1 MTIENLDLETRSK
14 IYSYT
19 KKVLRKYQK
28 GITTGKLTAD
38 KFAESILSDGSIN
51 NILDEKYTNEE
62 EFKDSYINYINT
74 LINIQND
81 SLSKNKNKKLQNHNL
96 LSSISQK
103 IKLKNLL
110 NSTGYSLT
118 IPMDYLNSNELDNI
132 IKYIETGSIDLGN
145 ERIYNYVNPN
155 TNAH

>member
-14 IYSYT
+14 MYSYT

-28 GITTGKLTAD
+28 GITTGKLTANQ
-38 KFAESILSDGSIN
+38 FAENILSDGSIN
-51 NILDEKYTNEE
+51 NILDEKYTSEE

-81 SLSKNKNKKLQNHNL
+81 SLSKNKKLQTHNL

-118 IPMDYLNSNELDNI
+118 IPIDYLNSNELDNV

-155 TNAH
+155 TNTH

>member
-28 GITTGKLTAD
+28 GITTGKLTANQ
-38 KFAESILSDGSIN
+38 FAENILSDGSIN
-51 NILDEKYTNEE
+51 NILDEKYTSEE

-81 SLSKNKNKKLQNHNL
+81 SLSKNKKLQTHNL

-118 IPMDYLNSNELDNI
+118 IPIDYLNSNELDNV

-145 ERIYNYVNPN
+145 ERIYNYVNIN

>member
-28 GITTGKLTAD
+28 GITTGKLTANQ
-38 KFAESILSDGSIN
+38 FAENILSDGSIN

-81 SLSKNKNKKLQNHNL
+81 SLSKNKKLQTHNL

-118 IPMDYLNSNELDNI
+118 IPIDYLNSNELDNV

-145 ERIYNYVNPN
+145 ERIYNYVNIN

>member
-28 GITTGKLTAD
+28 GITTGKLTANQ
-38 KFAESILSDGSIN
+38 FAENILSDGSIN
-51 NILDEKYTNEE
+51 NILDEKYTSEE

-81 SLSKNKNKKLQNHNL
+81 SLSKNKKLQTHNL

-118 IPMDYLNSNELDNI
+118 IPIDYLNSNELDNV

-155 TNAH
+155 TNTH